1 LIFNKVLWDVESIL
15 ISTNIALFWYVYV
28 SLLLQNFA
36 VLWGFFGR
44 GIILPICSIKAWN
57 INDATCTNSHS
68 IAFSR
73 GLHLQQCMSTCTVSQ
88 WFILVSFWPLEKN
101 SQIDTSKKMSPQ
113 NFSLFTTDK
122 IQMMPLLPILHQVLS
137 SIYYWD
143 WRI

>member
-1 LIFNKVLWDVESIL
+1 LFYFSSETTQNTSYGVVLIFNKVLWDVESTL

-28 SLLLQNFA
+28 SLLLQN
-36 VLWGFFGR
+36 FGR

-113 NFSLFTTDK
+113 IFSLFTTDK
-122 IQMMPLLPILHQVLS
+122 K
-137 SIYYWD
+137 W
-143 WRI
+143 